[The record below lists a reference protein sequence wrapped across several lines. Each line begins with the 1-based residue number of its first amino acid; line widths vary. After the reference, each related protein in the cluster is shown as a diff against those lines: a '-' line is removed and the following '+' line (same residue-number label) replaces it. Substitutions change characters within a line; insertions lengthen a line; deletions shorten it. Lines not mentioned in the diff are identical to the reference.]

1 MGMLLHRLTAVRAAM
16 LLALLPVLAF
26 AAEAGSAE
34 LRGITLSANESGGVR
49 VTLDTSSVTSHALF
63 TLERPDRIV
72 IDLRKTRRA
81 SAMKMP
87 DGVGLVDTVR
97 SGARPGG
104 TLRIV
109 LELKSRAPARSQW
122 QVADSGSGK
131 QLVVTLGKTAL
142 ADDASPQTSA
152 TRSASRDLA
161 TPTTIEPKPVRAT
174 HAPGDGDRDVVIA
187 VDAGHGGIDPGATGR
202 NGTREK
208 DVVLAI
214 ARSLAARINAEPG
227 MRAVLIRD
235 SDYFVVLRDRM
246 LKARAAKADLFVSIH
261 ADSIQDRSITGASV
275 YVLSERGAS
284 NEAARWLAERE
295 NAADLM
301 GGVKLDDKDQSLASV
316 LLDLSQTAN
325 LSASMTAAERV
336 LSELDRSV
344 EVRKPRVQQAGLIV
358 LKSPDIPSMLVET
371 GYISSPSEES
381 RLKSSRHQEL
391 VADTIFS
398 GLRGYFEVNPPAGT
412 RLAKLRRATLA
423 GVMASPTAP

>member
-1 MGMLLHRLTAVRAAM
+1 MLLHRLTAVRAAM

-152 TRSASRDLA
+152 TRNASRDLA